1 MTVEAQRGDGC
12 GVSAGY
18 LATRGIGRIQKHSLF
33 SSFIG
38 WMFDG
43 YETSTLFLV
52 GGAAMMSLLPS
63 TDPAS
68 VQIGVGMAISGTL
81 LGWAVGGA
89 AGSVF
94 ADYVGRKRMLVISI
108 VGYSVL
114 TALTALSPNFYCLVA
129 LRFLTGLFLGCEWST
144 GTTMIAE
151 TWPPQARAK
160 ALGIMQSG
168 YGFGFLLAAG
178 LWLVLQPLLDSEG
191 WRWMFALGVIPA
203 FFLIYIRRELPES
216 QLWLDSMA
224 IQKANG
230 KEPTR
235 PSAKV
240 VPTRR
245 FTLSQVFAEPVSRGL
260 VFKTLVLACITVAV
274 FYGTN
279 ALIPAYVSSIASL
292 AGLNAK
298 YWASMSVI
306 VFNIGAIV
314 SYVAAGFICD
324 AVGRKPY
331 MYFIFAGGL
340 LAGPVMFALPPH
352 LTTALF
358 ATAVLGFFTLGA
370 FSWMPIYL
378 PELFATR
385 VRSTALGFVFNMARL
400 IAFATPIYSA
410 WLFTTFGGPARA
422 VVSLSL
428 LFVISLVIVFFL
440 PETKGKPLPE

>member
-1 MTVEAQRGDGC
+1 MVVEKDRRYAQSYFAID
-12 GVSAGY
+12 
-18 LATRGIGRIQKHSLF
+18 GIGPAQKHSLL

-63 TDPAS
+63 TDAAS
-68 VQIGVGMAISGTL
+68 VQRGVGIAISGTL

-89 AGSVF
+89 VGSIF

-108 VGYSVL
+108 AGYSIL
-114 TALTALSPNFYCLVA
+114 TAFTALSPNFYYLVA

-144 GTTMIAE
+144 GTALIAE
-151 TWPPQARAK
+151 TWPAQARAK

-168 YGFGFLLAAG
+168 YGFGFLLASG
-178 LWLVLQPLLDSEG
+178 LWLLLQPLLGSEG

-216 QLWLDSMA
+216 QLWLDSQSFRRKSEA
-224 IQKANG
+224 VK
-230 KEPTR
+230 TR
-235 PSAKV
+235 PMMKV
-240 VPTRR
+240 APEQK
-245 FTLSQVFAEPVSRGL
+245 FTLTQVFADPTSRSRL
-260 VFKTLVLACITVAV
+260 LKTLVLACITVAV

-279 ALIPAYVSSIASL
+279 ALIPVYISSIASQ

-298 YWASMSVI
+298 YWASMSAVI
-306 VFNIGAIV
+306 FNIGAII
-314 SYVAAGFICD
+314 SYIAAGFICD
-324 AVGRKPY
+324 KVGRKPY

-340 LAGPVMFALPPH
+340 LAGPVMFSIPPE
-352 LTTALF
+352 LTTALV

-385 VRSTALGFVFNMARL
+385 VRATALGFVFNMARF

-428 LFVISLVIVFFL
+428 LFAVSLIIVFVL
-440 PETKGKPLPE
+440 PETKGRPLPE